1 MRGGGGQTDEKLKCA
16 ILVGFMGV
24 GVGAMEAACLQK
36 KKATETAEPTD
47 LDPFLNAIRR
57 HRQQLVGGGNL
68 RRFSSQSDRTPALS
82 IGR

>member
-16 ILVGFMGV
+16 ILEGSYG